1 MSLERDSAR
10 LIRLRHPGV
19 LHVVEALDDSKNAL
33 VMATELLFAS
43 VANVLG
49 NVDNI
54 AKVPKELKGMRYKAV
69 ESLREVEQCV
79 LEVLPKERWEEELC
93 VALRASSTATSS
105 KKINHGAVLKVLY
118 YLITS

>member
-1 MSLERDSAR
+1 MSLERDSVR

-54 AKVPKELKGMRYKAV
+54 AKVPKELKGMDNEIRLWKRDEDQDYL
-69 ESLREVEQCV
+69 SL
-79 LEVLPKERWEEELC
+79 KRWRNE
-93 VALRASSTATSS
+93 
-105 KKINHGAVLKVLY
+105 NW
-118 YLITS
+118 

>member
-1 MSLERDSAR
+1 MSVCRKPRRTRFWMSLERDSAR

-54 AKVPKELKGMRYKAV
+54 AKVPKELKGMV
-69 ESLREVEQCV
+69 
-79 LEVLPKERWEEELC
+79 
-93 VALRASSTATSS
+93 
-105 KKINHGAVLKVLY
+105 
-118 YLITS
+118 IT

>member
-54 AKVPKELKGMRYKAV
+54 AKVPKELKGMV
-69 ESLREVEQCV
+69 
-79 LEVLPKERWEEELC
+79 
-93 VALRASSTATSS
+93 
-105 KKINHGAVLKVLY
+105 
-118 YLITS
+118 IT